1 MLLKMNGE
9 MKMEEKVQ
17 LFTSEKRTIKST
29 ELVEIINQFRLL
41 ESEASGKKYTELRHN
56 DFMTKIKKEVET
68 LKTLGLEGQ
77 RNFSQSSYINS
88 QNKEQPCFELNVSG
102 MRMML
107 NSESTVV
114 RFKTEE
120 YIEKLEK
127 QLDPVQNYLSMSE
140 EDRAILYFTKVK
152 ESKQLEAENKKKD
165 ELLLIAGEKTT
176 IVNEFLESKGLYG
189 VDSVAKTLAIKGMG
203 RNNLYDYLR
212 QNKIIMTDTYLDK
225 HDKKKAGAKHYEAYS
240 QYVNQQQYFAHRS
253 RTVQAGFKT
262 IEQLV
267 AMFTP
272 KGIEWIIKRLQKD
285 GYIPTKD
292 LKTIIE
298 ELTPVV

>member
-1 MLLKMNGE
+1 LG
-9 MKMEEKVQ
+9 V
-17 LFTSEKRTIKST
+17 
-29 ELVEIINQFRLL
+29 RLL
-41 ESEASGKKYTELRHN
+41 GLGNPKNSTPYTSLAIWWGKTRHIGEA
-56 DFMTKIKKEVET
+56 
-68 LKTLGLEGQ
+68 
-77 RNFSQSSYINS
+77 YIGN
-88 QNKEQPCFELNVSG
+88 
-102 MRMML
+102 
-107 NSESTVV
+107 
-114 RFKTEE
+114 
-120 YIEKLEK
+120 
-127 QLDPVQNYLSMSE
+127 
-140 EDRAILYFTKVK
+140 
-152 ESKQLEAENKKKD
+152 